1 MKVPRVDLT
10 DPSVEP
16 TDAELAA
23 LMQAMCDDVVKRHEA
38 AQERFMANVARMIAE
53 ASRGGAGTELSDKQ
67 ASKEPSDTRQEFGT

>member
-16 TDAELAA
+16 TDAELDA
-23 LMQAMCDDVVKRHEA
+23 LMQSMCDDVVERHGA

-53 ASRGGAGTELSDKQ
+53 AGPDGARTDFSVRQ
-67 ASKEPSDTRQEFGT
+67 TCKEPSDDHQEIGM

>member
-16 TDAELAA
+16 TDAELEA

-53 ASRGGAGTELSDKQ
+53 ASQGGAGTELSDKQ
-67 ASKEPSDTRQEFGT
+67 ASKEPSNIRQEFGT